1 MMLHI
6 QRALSPQQVDDCRQI
21 LLQAQWQDGRH
32 TAGSSAALVKNNLQ
46 LPQDSPV
53 AQQLGKLILAALERN
68 ALFMSAA
75 LPRRVLPPRF
85 NCHQAG
91 QAYGLHTDNA
101 VQTLSN
107 GDLMRS
113 DLSATLFFSS
123 PDEYDGGELEIVAS
137 LATHSIKLAAGDLLL
152 YPSTSLHQVC
162 PVTRGMRLCA
172 FFWLQSM
179 VRDAEQRRLLFELD
193 QSVQQLSNE
202 LGAGHTSVVQLTGV
216 YTNLV
221 RQWADI

>member
-6 QRALSPQQVDDCRQI
+6 PQVLKPQQVAECRQV
-21 LLQAQWQDGRH
+21 LQQAKWVDGRQ
-32 TAGSSAALVKNNLQ
+32 TAGATSAQVKNNLQ
-46 LPQDSPV
+46 LPTDSAE
-53 AQQLGKLILAALERN
+53 AQRLGQTILAALERN

-75 LPRRVLPPRF
+75 LPRRVLAPRF

-91 QAYGLHTDNA
+91 QSYGLHVDNA
-101 VQTLSN
+101 VQRLA
-107 GDLMRS
+107 GGELLRS
-113 DLSATLFFSS
+113 DLSATLFLSA
-123 PDEYDGGELEIVAS
+123 PEEYQGGELEIVAS

-162 PVTRGMRLCA
+162 PVTQGTRLCA

-193 QSVQQLSNE
+193 QSVQQLSRE
-202 LGAGHTSVVQLTGV
+202 LGHGHASVVQLTGV
-216 YTNLV
+216 YSNLV
-221 RQWADI
+221 RQWAEI

>member
-1 MMLHI
+1 MMHI
-6 QRALSPQQVDDCRQI
+6 PRVLNPQQVTECRE
-21 LLQAQWQDGRH
+21 LLRRAQWMDGRQ
-32 TAGSSAALVKNNLQ
+32 TAGPLSALVKNNLQ
-46 LPQDSPV
+46 LPVGSAE
-53 AQQLGKLILAALERN
+53 AQQIGQMMLAALESN

-85 NCHQAG
+85 NCHQVG
-91 QAYGLHTDNA
+91 QAYGLHVDNA
-101 VQTLSN
+101 VQRLA
-107 GDLMRS
+107 GGEMLRS
-113 DLSATLFFSS
+113 DLSATLFLSG
-123 PDEYDGGELEIVAS
+123 PDEYEGGELEIVAS

-162 PVTRGMRLCA
+162 PVTRGTRLCA

-193 QSVQQLSNE
+193 QSVQQLSRE
-202 LGAGHTSVVQLTGV
+202 LGNDHSSVLQLTGV
-216 YTNLV
+216 YHNLM

>member
-6 QRALSPQQVDDCRQI
+6 PRVLSPDQLVECRVRLQ
-21 LLQAQWQDGRH
+21 QAQWQDGRG
-32 TAGSSAALVKNNLQ
+32 TAGPTAALVKNNLQ
-46 LPQDSPV
+46 LPPDSEE
-53 AQQLGKLILAALERN
+53 ALQLGQLILGALERS

-75 LPRRVLPPRF
+75 LPRRVLAPRF
-85 NCHQAG
+85 NCHQVG
-91 QAYGLHTDNA
+91 QAYGLHMDNA
-101 VQTLSN
+101 VQRLPN

-113 DLSATLFFSS
+113 DLSATLFLSS
-123 PDEYDGGELEIVAS
+123 PDEYEGGELEIVAS

-193 QSVQQLSNE
+193 QSVQQLSRE
-202 LGAGHTSVVQLTGV
+202 LGAGHASVLQLSGV

>member
-1 MMLHI
+1 MMHI
-6 QRALSPQQVDDCRQI
+6 PRVLNPQQVTECRE
-21 LLQAQWQDGRH
+21 LLQRAQWMDGRQ
-32 TAGSSAALVKNNLQ
+32 TAGPLSALVKNNLQ
-46 LPQDSPV
+46 LPVGSAE
-53 AQQLGKLILAALERN
+53 AQQIGQMMLAALESN

-85 NCHQAG
+85 NCHQVG
-91 QAYGLHTDNA
+91 QAYGLHVDNA
-101 VQTLSN
+101 VQRLA
-107 GDLMRS
+107 GGEMLRS
-113 DLSATLFFSS
+113 DLSATLFLSG
-123 PDEYDGGELEIVAS
+123 PDEYEGGELEIVAS

-162 PVTRGMRLCA
+162 PVTRGTRLCA

-193 QSVQQLSNE
+193 QSVQQLSRE
-202 LGAGHTSVVQLTGV
+202 LGNDHSSVLQLTGV
-216 YTNLV
+216 YHNLM

>member
-6 QRALSPQQVDDCRQI
+6 ARVLNPQQVADCRQL
-21 LLQAQWQDGRH
+21 LLQAQWQDGRQ
-32 TAGSSAALVKNNLQ
+32 TAGPSAALVKNNLQ
-46 LPQDSPV
+46 LPPESLE
-53 AQQLGKLILAALERN
+53 AQQLGQLILAELERN
-68 ALFMSAA
+68 TLFMSAA
-75 LPRRVLPPRF
+75 LPRRVLAPRF

-101 VQTLSN
+101 VQRLPN

-113 DLSATLFFSS
+113 DLSATLFLSS
-123 PDEYDGGELEIVAS
+123 PDEYEGGELEIVAS

-162 PVTRGMRLCA
+162 PVTRGTRLCA

-193 QSVQQLSNE
+193 QSVQQLGRE
-202 LGAGHTSVVQLTGV
+202 LGVGHSCVVQLTGV